1 MKRINL
7 LTFSVLFIGIL
18 YIIRIFYLQI
28 LDDSYDIP
36 TLNNSAVKTVY
47 DYPERGYIYDRNGV
61 LLVAN
66 QVSYDIMIIPR
77 EVKKLDTLEF
87 CRLLKINK
95 EYFLNKY
102 DRASRYST
110 RIPSIF
116 LPQLSKADFAYLQEK
131 LYKFKGFYIQ
141 KRSIREYPIKTA
153 ANVLGY
159 ISEVNEGLI
168 SKNSE
173 YQLGELIGTAG
184 IEKTYEKILR
194 GTKGVKFIQR
204 DRFNREIG
212 SYKNGFYDTLPKP
225 GKDIKLTIDAVLQQ
239 YGEALMV
246 NKRGGIVAIEPAT
259 GEILAL
265 ICLICHL
272 I

>member
-116 LPQLSKADFAYLQEK
+116 
-131 LYKFKGFYIQ
+131 
-141 KRSIREYPIKTA
+141 
-153 ANVLGY
+153 
-159 ISEVNEGLI
+159 
-168 SKNSE
+168 
-173 YQLGELIGTAG
+173 
-184 IEKTYEKILR
+184 
-194 GTKGVKFIQR
+194 
-204 DRFNREIG
+204 
-212 SYKNGFYDTLPKP
+212 
-225 GKDIKLTIDAVLQQ
+225 
-239 YGEALMV
+239 
-246 NKRGGIVAIEPAT
+246 
-259 GEILAL
+259 
-265 ICLICHL
+265 
-272 I
+272 